1 MMKRPDPLLR
11 TQPWKVMAVLSP
23 IEGILKRLE
32 KDGTVDSIGRQIVF
46 TESSSGERFDLPE
59 AIRGV
64 VDFHELAASKYGLPI
79 DVDAL
84 RRFANKLSAGSP
96 IFESDVEAS
105 RRCLQARWSQA
116 MQLRVSQAAEL
127 VRTVQ
132 IGAEIEK
139 IGRAA

>member
-1 MMKRPDPLLR
+1 MKLLDPLLR

-32 KDGTVDSIGRQIVF
+32 SDGTVDAIGRQIVF
-46 TESSSGERFDLPE
+46 TESASGERFDLPE
-59 AIRGV
+59 AILGV

-79 DVDAL
+79 DVNAL
-84 RRFANKLSAGSP
+84 RRFANKLHAGSP
-96 IFESDVEAS
+96 IFEADVEAS
-105 RRCLQARWSQA
+105 HRCLQACWSQA
-116 MQLRVSQAAEL
+116 MQLRVSQAADL

>member
-1 MMKRPDPLLR
+1 MKRLDPLLR

-32 KDGTVDSIGRQIVF
+32 SDGTVDAIGRQIVF

-84 RRFANKLSAGSP
+84 RRFANKLHAGSP
-96 IFESDVEAS
+96 IFEADVEAS
-105 RRCLQARWSQA
+105 RRCLKACWSQA

-139 IGRAA
+139 IWRAA